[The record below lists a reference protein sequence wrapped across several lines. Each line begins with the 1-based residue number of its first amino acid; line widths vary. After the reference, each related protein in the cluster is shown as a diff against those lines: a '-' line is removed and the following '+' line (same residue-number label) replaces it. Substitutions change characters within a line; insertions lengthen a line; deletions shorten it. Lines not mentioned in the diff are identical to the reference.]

1 MDKSETLKKLFT
13 KKTRDYT
20 YAIAFFFIFSFFV
33 LFVIRPNILSVV
45 SAQAKIEQLKIANSV
60 YDGQIERVI
69 NLQSILESSREDLQI
84 LRQAIASSA
93 EVKKLFSDIYVSIEE
108 SKLESEKVELGEVNL
123 KKTGNNQNTI
133 KSLTVKV
140 NVNGDFEGFMEFM
153 NNIYNQRRLKRTKS
167 FSISRGD
174 DSTQSARLKMKIEVE
189 AFEL

>member
-1 MDKSETLKKLFT
+1 MDKSEVLKKLFT

-33 LFVIRPNILSVV
+33 FFVIRPNILSVV
-45 SAQAKIEQLKIANSV
+45 SAQAKIEQLRLVNSV
-60 YDGQIERVI
+60 YDGQIEKVI
-69 NLQSILESSREDLQI
+69 NLQSVLESSREDLQI

-108 SKLESEKVELGEVNL
+108 SKLESEKIELGDVSL
-123 KKTGNNQNTI
+123 KKTRNNQNTI

-167 FSISRGD
+167 FSISHGD